1 MSLKRHF
8 ELMAD
13 YNRWMNGKL
22 YQVAAELP
30 VAVLNENRGAYFGS
44 ILGTFNHIMVG
55 DIIWLR
61 RFSRHSMGLRSLEA
75 VEALPVI
82 VSLEQILFHDFAG
95 LREAREDIDGIIVEF
110 TREATEEHFE
120 APLPYRN
127 TRGVP
132 FTRRFGFLVQHF
144 FNHQTHH
151 RGQVTTLLTQLGL
164 DPGDTD
170 LIVLVPEFED
180 G

>member
-55 DIIWLR
+55 YIMCQ
-61 RFSRHSMGLRSLEA
+61 FCTS
-75 VEALPVI
+75 
-82 VSLEQILFHDFAG
+82 
-95 LREAREDIDGIIVEF
+95 
-110 TREATEEHFE
+110 TRAN
-120 APLPYRN
+120 RN
-127 TRGVP
+127 GAFVCSCYC
-132 FTRRFGFLVQHF
+132 LC
-144 FNHQTHH
+144 
-151 RGQVTTLLTQLGL
+151 L
-164 DPGDTD
+164 
-170 LIVLVPEFED
+170 
-180 G
+180 

>member
-55 DIIWLR
+55 YIMYL
-61 RFSRHSMGLRSLEA
+61 FSTSTEINLKGALVRSC
-75 VEALPVI
+75 P
-82 VSLEQILFHDFAG
+82 
-95 LREAREDIDGIIVEF
+95 
-110 TREATEEHFE
+110 
-120 APLPYRN
+120 
-127 TRGVP
+127 
-132 FTRRFGFLVQHF
+132 
-144 FNHQTHH
+144 
-151 RGQVTTLLTQLGL
+151 
-164 DPGDTD
+164 
-170 LIVLVPEFED
+170 
-180 G
+180 

>member
-1 MSLKRHF
+1 MRSGRHDRDSGLPTGALARCWL
-8 ELMAD
+8 ELRAIP
-13 YNRWMNGKL
+13 W
-22 YQVAAELP
+22 A
-30 VAVLNENRGAYFGS
+30 FGPWRPS
-44 ILGTFNHIMVG
+44 
-55 DIIWLR
+55 R
-61 RFSRHSMGLRSLEA
+61 RCPSSFRSSRSC
-75 VEALPVI
+75 
-82 VSLEQILFHDFAG
+82 FHDFAG

>member
-13 YNRWMNGKL
+13 YNRWMNGNL

-30 VAVLNENRGAYFGS
+30 AQALKENRGAYFGS

-61 RFSRHSMGLRSLEA
+61 RFSRHPMGLKSLEA
-75 VEALPVI
+75 IEALPVI
-82 VSLEQILFHDFAG
+82 ISLEQILYHDFAE
-95 LREAREDIDGIIVEF
+95 LREAREEIDGIIVEF
-110 TREATEEHFE
+110 AREATEEHFD
-120 APLPYRN
+120 APLSCRN
-127 TRGVP
+127 TRGVLS
-132 FTRRFGFLVQHF
+132 TRRFGFLVQHF

-164 DPGDTD
+164 DPGVTD
-170 LIVLVPEFED
+170 LLALIPEVGDE
-180 G
+180 